1 MVVVKLQ
8 LEKIIATSVVD
19 LITATEAKSAGDTDT
34 GYSMDSKDDLFDI
47 KKTLNNDMEDEM
59 DELW

>member
-1 MVVVKLQ
+1 MICQSIESIAGDALIVKGSN
-8 LEKIIATSVVD
+8 ATSGVYD
-19 LITATEAKSAGDTDT
+19 ADD
-34 GYSMDSKDDLFDI
+34 KDEFLDI